1 MKRLLMFVLLLAL
14 LSTFSCPKVMSADKN
29 ASAGKLQLRVGAARC
44 NVTPPD
50 AMFPFEALH
59 EACPYTAVHDSL
71 YARAIVMDNGERRAV
86 LVEIDEVQVP
96 EPLATRKAVADVAG
110 VSESDVIICVSHTHS
125 TLHPNG
131 EDRRLEHV
139 IDRIR
144 RGAVEATRQAV
155 ASLQPA
161 TISFARTKAYV
172 NINNGEA
179 EQRTGQYSETA
190 FSDKT
195 LDIVRFSSMSD
206 KPIALVVNYPT
217 HAEVM
222 FRSISNNGGYE
233 VSGDLPGRTAYIL
246 EQANGTN
253 GNGAPVVLTTAG
265 AEADQQPLLTSR
277 QHTSTM
283 GYIDQGVGGWAIVD
297 ALAHRL
303 TDAINEAVQTMTKG
317 KGNVNIETMST
328 EAIVPGQHRHQ
339 NRETGE
345 IIDEASD
352 DVHIPVSRITVDD
365 IAFAGVGADIASSV
379 GVEIRDASPVANTM
393 LITCTAGAVG
403 YVLPDAMYDHYTHAV
418 FGSRVRKGYST
429 KAIID
434 AFAKTK

>member
-14 LSTFSCPKVMSADKN
+14 VSTSIITLAMSTK
-29 ASAGKLQLRVGAARC
+29 KTEIKKTQLKVGAARQ
-44 NVTPPD
+44 NITPPN
-50 AMFPFEALH
+50 AMFPFDALH

-71 YARAIVMDNGERRAV
+71 YARAIVMDNGEQRAV

-96 EPLATRKAVADVAG
+96 EPLATRKAVAVAAG
-110 VSESDVIICVSHTHS
+110 VSESNVIICVSHTHS

-131 EDRRLEHV
+131 EDKRLQQV

-144 RGAVEATRQAV
+144 TGAVEATRQAV

-161 TISFARTKAYV
+161 TISFARTKAFV

-179 EQRTGQYSETA
+179 EQSAGQYSNTA

-222 FRSISNNGGYE
+222 FRSISYNGGYE

-246 EQANGTN
+246 EKANGTN
-253 GNGAPVVLTTAG
+253 GNGAPIVLATAG

-303 TDAINEAVQTMTKG
+303 TDAINEAVKTMPIG
-317 KGNVNIETMST
+317 KSNVSIETMST
-328 EAIVPGQHRHQ
+328 EAVVPGQYRHQ

-345 IIDEASD
+345 ITDEESD
-352 DVHIPVSRITVDD
+352 DVHIPISRITVDD
-365 IAFAGVGADIASSV
+365 IAFAGVGADLASSV
-379 GVEIRDASPVANTM
+379 GVEVRDASPIANTM

-403 YVLPDAMYDHYTHAV
+403 YILPDAMYDHYTHAV

-429 KAIID
+429 KAIIN

>member
-14 LSTFSCPKVMSADKN
+14 VSTSNITLAMSTK
-29 ASAGKLQLRVGAARC
+29 KTEIKKTQLKVGAARQ
-44 NVTPPD
+44 NITPPN
-50 AMFPFEALH
+50 AMFPFDALH

-71 YARAIVMDNGERRAV
+71 YARAIVMDNGEQRAV

-96 EPLATRKAVADVAG
+96 EPLATRKAVAVAAG
-110 VSESDVIICVSHTHS
+110 VSESNVIICVSHTHS

-131 EDRRLEHV
+131 EDKRLQQV

-144 RGAVEATRQAV
+144 TGAVEATRQAV

-161 TISFARTKAYV
+161 TISFARTKAFV

-179 EQRTGQYSETA
+179 EQSAGQYSNTA

-222 FRSISNNGGYE
+222 FRSISYNGGYE

-246 EQANGTN
+246 EKANETN
-253 GNGAPVVLTTAG
+253 GNGAPIVLATAG

-303 TDAINEAVQTMTKG
+303 TDAINEAVKTMPIG
-317 KGNVNIETMST
+317 KSNVSIETMST
-328 EAIVPGQHRHQ
+328 EAVVPGQYRHQ

-345 IIDEASD
+345 ITDEESD
-352 DVHIPVSRITVDD
+352 DVHIPISRITVDD
-365 IAFAGVGADIASSV
+365 IAFAGVGADLASSV
-379 GVEIRDASPVANTM
+379 GVEVRDASPIANTM

-403 YVLPDAMYDHYTHAV
+403 YILPDAMYDHYTHAV

-429 KAIID
+429 KAIIN

>member
-1 MKRLLMFVLLLAL
+1 MKRLFMFVLLLAL
-14 LSTFSCPKVMSADKN
+14 VSTTTISLAMSTNKT
-29 ASAGKLQLRVGAARC
+29 SANKKMQLKVGAARQ
-44 NVTPPD
+44 NITPPN
-50 AMFPFEALH
+50 AMFPFDALH

-71 YARAIVMDNGERRAV
+71 YARAIVMDNGKQRAV
-86 LVEIDEVQVP
+86 LVELDEVQVP
-96 EPLATRKAVADVAG
+96 EPLATRKAVAVAAG
-110 VSESDVIICVSHTHS
+110 VPESNVIICVSHTHS

-131 EDRRLEHV
+131 EDKRLQPV

-144 RGAVEATRQAV
+144 TGAVEATRQAV

-161 TISFARTKAYV
+161 TISFARTKAFV

-179 EQRTGQYSETA
+179 EQSTGQYSNTA

-222 FRSISNNGGYE
+222 FRSISYNGGYE

-277 QHTSTM
+277 QRTTTM

-303 TDAINEAVQTMTKG
+303 TDAINEAVQTMAKG
-317 KGNVNIETMST
+317 KSDVAIETMST

-345 IIDEASD
+345 ITDEASD
-352 DVHIPVSRITVDD
+352 DVHIPISRITVDD
-365 IAFAGVGADIASSV
+365 IAFAGVGADLASSV
-379 GVEIRDASPVANTM
+379 GVDIRNASPIANTM

-403 YVLPDAMYDHYTHAV
+403 YILPDAMYDHYTHAV